1 MTVPAVSFVSKSG
14 TGKTTLLEK
23 VITLLKERGHRVGV
37 MKHDSH
43 RFDIDHPGKD
53 SYRLT
58 AAGADTMLITSP
70 EKVAIVKKHAAEPP
84 IAELLACYFADV
96 DIVLTEGFKRSAL
109 PKIEIHRRD
118 RSPELLCHGAEHDPT
133 LIAVASDQ
141 ELALDVPLF
150 DINDTRGIVAFIED
164 KFLK

>member
-14 TGKTTLLEK
+14 SGKTTLLEK

-43 RFDIDHPGKD
+43 SFDIDHPGKD

-70 EKVAIVKKHAAEPP
+70 EKVALVKKHAAEPP
-84 IAELLACYFADV
+84 LTELLERYFADV
-96 DIVLTEGFKRSAL
+96 DIVVTEGFKRSAL
-109 PKIEIHRRD
+109 PKIEIHRRE
-118 RSPELLCHGAEHDPT
+118 RSPELLCRGAEHDPT
-133 LIAVASDQ
+133 LIAVASDDA
-141 ELALDVPLF
+141 LSLDVPLF
-150 DINDTRGIVAFIED
+150 DINDAEGIVAFIEK